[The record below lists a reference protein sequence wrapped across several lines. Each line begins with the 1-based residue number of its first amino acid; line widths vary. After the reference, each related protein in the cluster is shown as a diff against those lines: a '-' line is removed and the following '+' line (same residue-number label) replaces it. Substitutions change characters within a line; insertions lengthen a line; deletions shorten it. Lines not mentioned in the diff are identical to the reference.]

1 MLQFEGLLPLATLC
15 RAASGEK
22 LLKQVAVGINR
33 IESKER
39 RRETLDFAR
48 VLAGLR
54 YDANLIYRIL
64 KEGSMLEESVIYQ
77 DILQKGEQ
85 QGLLKGERKFAL
97 LQLEER
103 FGKLSPKIRKQIE
116 HLPAE
121 QLEELIKALLDFKGP
136 DELIAWLKQH
146 NA

>member
-77 DILQKGEQ
+77 DILQEGEQ

>member
-1 MLQFEGLLPLATLC
+1 M
-15 RAASGEK
+15 
-22 LLKQVAVGINR
+22 
-33 IESKER
+33 
-39 RRETLDFAR
+39 
-48 VLAGLR
+48 
-54 YDANLIYRIL
+54 
-64 KEGSMLEESVIYQ
+64 EESVVYQ

-85 QGLLKGERKFAL
+85 RGVLKGERKFAL

-121 QLEELIKALLDFKGP
+121 QLEELIKALLCFKGS
-136 DELIAWLKQH
+136 DELIAWLKRN